1 VCVRWTYKVL
11 FIVEFLANQC
21 CAVIYFNI
29 INKILLIMSDNSRGE
44 RLVKLAAKQN
54 AGNLIA
60 VFLFRVS
67 TQYPHYFSSTK
78 QTCVQQ
84 GPRMGNY

>member
-1 VCVRWTYKVL
+1 MYSGK
-11 FIVEFLANQC
+11 I
-21 CAVIYFNI
+21 AVPPGGG
-29 INKILLIMSDNSRGE
+29 GE
-44 RLVKLAAKQN
+44 RLVKFAAKQN

-67 TQYPHYFSSTK
+67 TKYSHYFSSTK

-84 GPRMGNY
+84 RPRMGNY

>member
-1 VCVRWTYKVL
+1 
-11 FIVEFLANQC
+11 
-21 CAVIYFNI
+21 
-29 INKILLIMSDNSRGE
+29 MSYNSRGE
-44 RLVKLAAKQN
+44 RLVNLAAKQK

-67 TQYPHYFSSTK
+67 TKYPHYFSSTK

-84 GPRMGNY
+84 RPRITK